1 MRTLFLLI
9 NSLLELYK
17 LALLA
22 YVVLSWLRIPSNR
35 WTVLLQRV
43 VEPVVAPVRRFL
55 RAKLPV
61 QWQMFDW
68 SVLVVYLLI
77 GLLQGFLRTTLGM
90 MLWW

>member
-1 MRTLFLLI
+1 MRGLFVLL

-22 YVVLSWLRIPSNR
+22 YVLLSWLRIPANR

-43 VEPVVAPVRRFL
+43 VEPVVSPVRRFL
-55 RAKLPV
+55 RAKLPA

-77 GLLQGFLRTTLGM
+77 GLLQSFLRSTLGM

>member
-1 MRTLFLLI
+1 MFRVFILL

-22 YVVLSWLRIPSNR
+22 YVVLSWLRIPTNR

-43 VEPVVAPVRRFL
+43 VEPVVGPVRRFL
-55 RAKLPV
+55 RARLPM

-77 GLLQGFLRTTLGM
+77 GVAQSLLRGFLF
-90 MLWW
+90 W

>member
-1 MRTLFLLI
+1 MYRLFILL
-9 NSLLELYK
+9 NSLIELYK

-35 WTVLLQRV
+35 WTVLLQRI
-43 VEPVVAPVRRFL
+43 VEPVVSPVRRFL
-55 RAKLPV
+55 RARLPM

-77 GLLQGFLRTTLGM
+77 GVAQSFLRGFL
-90 MLWW
+90 LW

>member
-1 MRTLFLLI
+1 MFRVFILL

-22 YVVLSWLRIPSNR
+22 YVVLSWLRIPTNR

-43 VEPVVAPVRRFL
+43 VEPVVGPVRRFL
-55 RAKLPV
+55 RARLPM

-77 GLLQGFLRTTLGM
+77 GVAQSLLRGFL
-90 MLWW
+90 LW